1 MAITRTHTHFW
12 GEDELAPL
20 MEQAALLRADY
31 QDRIADN
38 QYVDSALKAAAKD
51 RIDNLDIAIRLM
63 GDRAD

>member
-1 MAITRTHTHFW
+1 MATTRTHTYFW

-20 MEQAALLRADY
+20 LAEAKKLRDNY
-31 QDRIADN
+31 EWRIATN
-38 QYVDSALKAAAKD
+38 QYIDSDLKAAAKD